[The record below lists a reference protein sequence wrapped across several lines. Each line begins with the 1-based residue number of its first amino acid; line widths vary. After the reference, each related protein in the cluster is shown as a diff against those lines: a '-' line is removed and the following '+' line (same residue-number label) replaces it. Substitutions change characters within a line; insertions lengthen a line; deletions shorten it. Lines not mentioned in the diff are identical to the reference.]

1 MTLIKNR
8 LQKVQTA
15 IRSAKAQAMLVTSV
29 HNVRYLS
36 GFTGNECWL
45 LITKKENLFLGDF
58 RYRLQAQKEIG
69 SMFKVLMIQGNVFSL
84 LKNVLKQRKI
94 HSLNFESQHLTYDQ
108 YYNLK
113 TALGKKIRLSA
124 TKDIIEQLRMIKSP
138 EEIKCI
144 RKAVSIT
151 KKSLRQLKPLIK
163 PGVSEL
169 FLKNKLN
176 EMLKDNGAS
185 SPAFDTIV
193 ASGPNAAMPHARATK
208 RKIGKNDPVI
218 IDVGADYKGYK
229 SDLTRTFFSGKITQ
243 YVKHYKLLATA
254 QDRAIKLI
262 RPQGKIQKIDQ
273 IARQVLDEACLGQFF
288 GHALGH
294 GVGLEVHEK
303 PYISGKSKQ
312 RFKPGMVFT
321 VEPGVYIP
329 DSGGIRIEDMVLVTK
344 KGYEVL

>member
-1 MTLIKNR
+1 MRLLKNR
-8 LQKVQTA
+8 LQKVRKA
-15 IRSAKAQAMLVTSV
+15 IKSAKAQAMLITSL

-36 GFTGNECWL
+36 GFTGSECRL
-45 LITKKENLFLGDF
+45 LITEKENIFLCDF
-58 RYRLQAQKEIG
+58 RYRLQAQKELG
-69 SMFKVLMIQGNVFSL
+69 SIFKVLMIEGNIFSL

-94 HSLNFESQHLTYDQ
+94 QTLNFESQHITYEQ

-113 TALGKKIRLSA
+113 TALGKKTRLGAS
-124 TKDIIEQLRMIKSP
+124 KDIIEQLRMIKSP
-138 EEIKCI
+138 EELKII

-151 KKSLRQLKPLIK
+151 KKSLRALKPLIK

-176 EMLKDNGAS
+176 EMLKNNGAS
-185 SPAFDTIV
+185 GPAFDTIV
-193 ASGPNAAMPHARATK
+193 ASGPNAAMPHATTTK
-208 RKIGKNDPVI
+208 RKIGMNDPVI
-218 IDVGADYKGYK
+218 VDVGADYKGYK

-254 QDRAIKLI
+254 QDRAIKLV
-262 RPQGKIQKIDQ
+262 RPQGRIQKIDR
-273 IARQVLDEACLGQFF
+273 IARQVLDAAGLGQYF

-312 RFKPGMVFT
+312 RFKSGMVFT

>member
-1 MTLIKNR
+1 MILLKKR
-8 LQKVQTA
+8 LQKVRKA
-15 IRSAKAQAMLVTSV
+15 IKLSKAQAMLVTSV

-36 GFTGNECWL
+36 GFTGSECWL
-45 LITKKENLFLGDF
+45 LITEKENIFFGDF
-58 RYRLQAQKEIG
+58 RYRLQAQKELG
-69 SMFKVLMIQGNVFSL
+69 SIFKMVLIEGNVFSL
-84 LKNVLKQRKI
+84 LKSVLNQRKI
-94 HSLNFESQHLTYDQ
+94 HSVNFEAKHITYEQ

-113 TALGKKIRLSA
+113 TALGEKIRLCAS
-124 TKDIIEQLRMIKSP
+124 KDIIEQLRMIKSQ
-138 EEIKCI
+138 EELNYI

-151 KKSLRQLKPLIK
+151 RKSLRQLKPWIK
-163 PGVSEL
+163 PGVSEF
-169 FLKNKLN
+169 FLKNKLD
-176 EMLKDNGAS
+176 EMLKTNGAS
-185 SPAFDTIV
+185 GPAFDTIV
-193 ASGPNAAMPHARATK
+193 ASGPNAAMPHARTTM

-243 YVKHYKLLATA
+243 YVRHYKLLATA

-262 RPQGKIQKIDQ
+262 RPQGEIQKIDQ
-273 IARQVLDEACLGQFF
+273 IAREVLNNAGLGQYF

-312 RFKPGMVFT
+312 RFIAGMVFT

-329 DSGGIRIEDMVLVTK
+329 DSGGIRIEDMVLVTR